1 MGVEDIT
8 ADDLDKATKAV
19 RAEKKAE
26 SYVRIDDKEYASFLV
41 LPYKQGLAFMQALEG
56 AEIFEERYGGP
67 PQCKPI
73 SDLFAMCPMSR
84 QEYEDYKVAELLGI
98 PYADAKR
105 IRQQHQKPKVV

>member
-1 MGVEDIT
+1 MSVENIT
-8 ADDLDKATKAV
+8 ADDLNKAIKAV

-26 SYVRIDDKEYASFLV
+26 SYVRIDKEYGTFLV

-56 AEIFEERYGGP
+56 AEIFEERYSGP

-73 SDLFAMCPMSR
+73 SDLFAMRPMSR
-84 QEYEDYKVAELLGI
+84 EEYEDYKVAELLGI

-105 IRQQHQKPKVV
+105 IRQQHQKPKAV